1 MHDHVVRMLRDANDY
16 LHDADILAG
25 SLTAGPGASQL
36 RVLALEVLLK
46 AAQYAAL
53 GKYQPHHRYREL
65 WEALPQD
72 IRVCVV
78 DAAHQRYRGHIDLS
92 DLPSML
98 DDWQFVFTKGRYYFE
113 LNQYLSLGE
122 QRENGE
128 DWIARGA
135 PLPEAQVRFHPD
147 ELLALAAGLIDYIEA
162 T

>member
-1 MHDHVVRMLRDANDY
+1 MLWDAEGY
-16 LHDADILAG
+16 LHDAEILAG
-25 SLTAGPGASQL
+25 AVTAGSGASLL

-46 AAQYAAL
+46 AAQYKAL
-53 GKYQPHHRYREL
+53 GKYQPHHVYRAL
-65 WEALPQD
+65 WEAIPLE
-72 IRVCVV
+72 IRARVLVV
-78 DAAHQRYRGHIDLS
+78 ASERYRGPTDLS
-92 DLPSML
+92 ALASLL

-135 PLPEAQVRFHPD
+135 PLHEAQVRFHPD

>member
-1 MHDHVVRMLRDANDY
+1 
-16 LHDADILAG
+16 
-25 SLTAGPGASQL
+25 
-36 RVLALEVLLK
+36 
-46 AAQYAAL
+46 
-53 GKYQPHHRYREL
+53 
-65 WEALPQD
+65 
-72 IRVCVV
+72 
-78 DAAHQRYRGHIDLS
+78 
-92 DLPSML
+92 ML